1 LSRACVARDAS
12 ATTAAPVGVLS
23 ASTSIVRF
31 VARPPARLQRDAIAG
46 AVSRRVF
53 REPEL
58 DIGDVREASGWV
70 GIHDPLA
77 TALGPADIFF
87 QHYLVVAFRW
97 DRRVVPPKLL
107 WLERRR
113 LEEQRK
119 AERGVE
125 RLSAPERREVRDEV
139 VARLMAR
146 ALPVPRLFDCIW
158 NLETGHVYF
167 SGKVRAAREAFTECF
182 RQTFGVAPVPL
193 IPYLAAEHVGL
204 EPRQVEAVRA
214 VEPAR
219 LADEAP
225 RVRDDVPRLPIDPPE
240 ARE

>member
-1 LSRACVARDAS
+1 M
-12 ATTAAPVGVLS
+12 GVLS
-23 ASTSIVRF
+23 ASTSVVRL
-31 VARPPARLQRDAIAG
+31 VAAPPARLQREAIAA
-46 AVSRRVF
+46 AVSRRAF
-53 REPEL
+53 RDLEL
-58 DIGDVREASGWV
+58 DIGERHENSGWV
-70 GIHDPLA
+70 GIHDPLV
-77 TALGPADIFF
+77 TELGPADLFF
-87 QHYLVVAFRW
+87 QHYLVVGFRW

-113 LEEQRK
+113 LEEQRR

-125 RLSAPERREVRDEV
+125 RLSAPERKEIRDEV
-139 VARLMAR
+139 AQRLMAR

-167 SGKVRAAREAFTECF
+167 TGKVRAAREAFAECF
-182 RQTFGVAPVPL
+182 RQTFGVAPVQL

-204 EPRQVEAVRA
+204 DAHQVEALRA
-214 VEPAR
+214 VEPAS
-219 LADEAP
+219 LVVGEAP

>member
-1 LSRACVARDAS
+1 M
-12 ATTAAPVGVLS
+12 GILS
-23 ASTSIVRF
+23 ASTSVVRL
-31 VARPPARLQRDAIAG
+31 VAAPPKRIQRETLAA
-46 AVSRRVF
+46 AVSRRAF
-53 REPEL
+53 HDLEL
-58 DIGDVREASGWV
+58 DVGERHESSGWV
-70 GIHDPLA
+70 GIHDPLV
-77 TALGPADIFF
+77 TELGPADLFF
-87 QHYLVVAFRW
+87 QHYLVVGFRW

-119 AERGVE
+119 AERGVD
-125 RLSAPERREVRDEV
+125 RLSAPERKEIKQEV
-139 VARLMAR
+139 AQRLMAR

-167 SGKVRAAREAFTECF
+167 TGKVRAAREAFAECF

-204 EPRQVEAVRA
+204 EGPQVESLRA
-214 VEPAR
+214 VEPAS
-219 LADEAP
+219 LVAAEAP
-225 RVRDDVPRLPIDPPE
+225 RLHDDVPRLPIDPPE